1 MLKNPFYRFILLFI
15 GLYATWYA
23 AYEFLIKPEGSF
35 DDWIISLIVD
45 HARSAFGWLG
55 VTLEQNA
62 EGLMA
67 SNWIAVEGSVGV
79 IVGPPC
85 NGLALFAL
93 FIAFMLSFPG
103 PIKHKAWYIPTG
115 ILAIHVINVLRV
127 LALVALV
134 NWKEEWLEFNHDY
147 TFTILVYLFVFLLW
161 YLWIKKFS
169 PLNSSSP

>member
-1 MLKNPFYRFILLFI
+1 M
-15 GLYATWYA
+15 
-23 AYEFLIKPEGSF
+23 
-35 DDWIISLIVD
+35 
-45 HARSAFGWLG
+45 
-55 VTLEQNA
+55 
-62 EGLMA
+62 
-67 SNWIAVEGSVGV
+67 EGSVGV

-103 PIKHKAWYIPTG
+103 PIKHKLWYIPAG
-115 ILAIHVINVLRV
+115 IIAIHVINVLRV

-147 TFTILVYLFVFLLW
+147 TFTILVYLFVFFLW

-169 PLNSSSP
+169 PLNSSTQ